1 MYYSDSII
9 TAMQAEKILALKLE
23 HALSG
28 VKDNFIEQ
36 VSHMSAGAQR
46 LAFYT
51 SCFTENYQDVC
62 ANLKNEEVRFIQGV
76 YQLFKD
82 RNIIF
87 LMIRIYI
94 ELLLKKHDDKKI
106 EKLQRSLMDMNV
118 KISSAYLNKEAFI
131 TAITTTLCLSFK
143 TSTLIYK
150 NSSKIA
156 ALSTTILNYSGLVQ
170 QAADSANQ
178 LKSFNSIYYT
188 ALYARTLEMMYFII
202 EPVINKTP
210 ISTLTSLSDQDI
222 INIIKGMIR

>member
-9 TAMQAEKILALKLE
+9 TA
-23 HALSG
+23 
-28 VKDNFIEQ
+28 
-36 VSHMSAGAQR
+36 
-46 LAFYT
+46 
-51 SCFTENYQDVC
+51 
-62 ANLKNEEVRFIQGV
+62 
-76 YQLFKD
+76 
-82 RNIIF
+82 
-87 LMIRIYI
+87 
-94 ELLLKKHDDKKI
+94 
-106 EKLQRSLMDMNV
+106 
-118 KISSAYLNKEAFI
+118 I
-131 TAITTTLCLSFK
+131 TKTLCLSFK